1 MVRVVKCR
9 FCSRNIKIYRD
20 SQVYFRCCGIQQ
32 EIAKN
37 LVTVIFSS
45 DKSRK
50 SKQRVGKPIP
60 DDVILVSEYG
70 ENDKQSGI

>member
-1 MVRVVKCR
+1 M
-9 FCSRNIKIYRD
+9 
-20 SQVYFRCCGIQQ
+20 
-32 EIAKN
+32 
-37 LVTVIFSS
+37 VTVIFSS